1 MYLVDANVLVYA
13 VDAGAD
19 QHEAARCWLDE
30 HLAGGRRYVGLPWP
44 SILAYL
50 RLVTNPRI
58 YSPPA
63 PVGEAW
69 ERAEDWLCRPA
80 AWVPVPGI
88 RHRQLFGEI
97 VHAAHPA
104 GNLVPDAHLAA
115 LAQEH
120 GLTVVSTDSDF
131 AKFPQIDW
139 FNPVAPK
146 PRGTSRRSRA

>member
-13 VDAGAD
+13 TDAGAS
-19 QHEAARCWLDE
+19 QHDAALAWLDG
-30 HLAGGRRYVGLPWP
+30 HLAGAPRYVALPWP

-63 PVGEAW
+63 AVTEAW
-69 ERAEDWLCRPA
+69 QRVEDWLSRPA
-80 AWVPVPGI
+80 AWIPAPGSRHSQVLSEII
-88 RHRQLFGEI
+88 REVG
-97 VHAAHPA
+97 PT

-115 LAQEH
+115 LAREH

-131 AKFPQIDW
+131 AKFRKIAW
-139 FNPVAPK
+139 LNPV
-146 PRGTSRRSRA
+146 TMEERRPSPA